1 MGTEPRG
8 RPSAETGK
16 VSGVWKPDRG
26 FGFPTREKEQPK
38 GRVSE
43 RCEGRATEGSV
54 SESRGLGGLS
64 GDACDRP
71 VGATVLTG

>member
-16 VSGVWKPDRG
+16 VSSVWKPDRG

-38 GRVSE
+38 GTSKWAVRGEGPREVSE
-43 RCEGRATEGSV
+43 
-54 SESRGLGGLS
+54 
-64 GDACDRP
+64 
-71 VGATVLTG
+71 